1 MKIKGAT
8 TVLNKEREFLGLTW
22 EELLVLIQRNPYAF
36 PNKVIDAHK
45 VYTEFNQKRL
55 TIC

>member
-22 EELLVLIQRNPYAF
+22 EELLVLIQRSPYAQT
-36 PNKVIDAHK
+36 NSVIQAHR
-45 VYTEFNQKRL
+45 VYVKETV
-55 TIC
+55 